1 MRELLTK
8 DIFTEKDILDLIEN
22 EIEESIY
29 LEFKAAE
36 ALGRSDNKRKEI
48 SKDISA
54 FANSDGGVIIYGL
67 NEKNH
72 KAHSLS
78 FIDGNE
84 FTKEWLEQ
92 IISSSIQRKIS
103 DLKIVPVRF
112 ENNIEKT
119 IYLVKIP
126 KSFETPHMCKENRF
140 YRRYNFESVQ
150 MEEYEIRE
158 LYNRKSIAKLQ
169 IEAFDYDK
177 KVDNEKTIMI
187 FEFHVFNEGQIPES
201 SYKLNVYF
209 NNFNKFI
216 TLNWEREKT
225 NYDYTRYSNNRIK
238 ISAQNRLTIYPT
250 ERLTIMRFKMEIET
264 IYLED
269 ALKDLN
275 LEMIL
280 FYSNGES
287 KLNDDLVDFK
297 ASILERE

>member
-29 LEFKAAE
+29 LEFKAGD
-36 ALGRSDNKRKEI
+36 ALGRSDGKRKEI
-48 SKDISA
+48 SKDVSA

-92 IISSSIQRKIS
+92 IISSSIQKKIA
-103 DLKIVPVRF
+103 DLMIVPVRF
-112 ENNIEKT
+112 ENKIEKT
-119 IYLVKIP
+119 VYIVKIP

-169 IEAFDYDK
+169 VEPFDYGKTVDK
-177 KVDNEKTIMI
+177 DKTII
-187 FEFHVFNEGQIPES
+187 NFEFHAFNEGQVPES

-209 NNFNKFI
+209 NNFNKF
-216 TLNWEREKT
+216 LNLIWEREKT
-225 NYDYTRYSNNRIK
+225 NYDYTIYPNHRVK
-238 ISAQNRLTIYPT
+238 VSAQNRLTIYPT
-250 ERLTIMRFKMEIET
+250 ERLTVMRFKMEIGT
-264 IYLED
+264 IYLKD
-269 ALKDLN
+269 ALKN
-275 LEMIL
+275 LDMEMTL

-287 KLNDDLVDFK
+287 KLDDDLDEFR
-297 ASILERE
+297 AYILETE

>member
-1 MRELLTK
+1 MKELLTK

-29 LEFKAAE
+29 LDFKAGD
-36 ALGRSDNKRKEI
+36 ALGRSDGKRKEI
-48 SKDISA
+48 SKDVSA
-54 FANSDGGVIIYGL
+54 FANSDGGIIIYGL

-103 DLKIVPVRF
+103 DLNIIPVRF

-119 IYLVKIP
+119 VYIVKIP

-169 IEAFDYDK
+169 VEPFDYVK
-177 KVDNEKTIMI
+177 SVENEKTTLN
-187 FEFHVFNEGQIPES
+187 FAFHVFNEGQIPES

-209 NNFNKFI
+209 NNFNKYI
-216 TLNWEREKT
+216 NLTWEAEKT
-225 NYDYTRYSNNRIK
+225 NYDYTFYANHRVK
-238 ISAQNRLTIYPT
+238 VSAQNRLTIYPN
-250 ERLTIMRFKMEIET
+250 ERSTVMRFKMEIET

-269 ALKDLN
+269 ALKNLN
-275 LEMIL
+275 MEMLL

-287 KLNDDLVDFK
+287 KLSDDLDEFRTY
-297 ASILERE
+297 ILKTE

>member
-8 DIFTEKDILDLIEN
+8 EFFFEKDILDLIEN

-29 LEFKAAE
+29 LDFKAGD
-36 ALGRSDNKRKEI
+36 ALGKSDSKRKEI
-48 SKDISA
+48 SKDVSA
-54 FANSDGGVIIYGL
+54 FANSDGGVIIYGV

-103 DLKIVPVRF
+103 NLVISPVRF
-112 ENNIEKT
+112 ESNIEKT
-119 IYLVKIP
+119 VYIVKIP
-126 KSFETPHMCKENRF
+126 KSFETPHMCKDNRF

-158 LYNRKSIAKLQ
+158 LYNRKSIAKL
-169 IEAFDYDK
+169 EVEPFGYGK
-177 KVDNEKTIMI
+177 KVDKEKTII
-187 FEFHVFNEGQIPES
+187 NFEFNAFNDGQIPES

-209 NNFNKFI
+209 NNINKYI
-216 TLNWEREKT
+216 NLNWGREKT
-225 NYDYTRYSNNRIK
+225 NYDYTFYYNNRLK
-238 ISAQNRLTIYPT
+238 VSAQNILTIYPA
-250 ERLTIMRFKMEIET
+250 ERLTVMRFEMEIET
-264 IYLED
+264 IYLEE

-275 LEMIL
+275 MEMTL

-287 KLNDDLVDFK
+287 KLNDNLDEFR
-297 ASILERE
+297 ASILETE

>member
-8 DIFTEKDILDLIEN
+8 EIFTEKDILDLIEN

-29 LEFKAAE
+29 LEFKAGE

-48 SKDISA
+48 SKDVSA

-103 DLKIVPVRF
+103 DLNIVPVRF
-112 ENNIEKT
+112 ENKIEKT
-119 IYLVKIP
+119 IYIVKIP

-169 IEAFDYDK
+169 IEPFDYDK
-177 KVDNEKTIMI
+177 KVDNEKTIII
-187 FEFHVFNEGQIPES
+187 FEFHVFNEGQISES

-297 ASILERE
+297 ASILGTE

>member
-29 LEFKAAE
+29 LEFKAGA

-48 SKDISA
+48 SKDVSA

-72 KAHSLS
+72 IAHSLS
-78 FIDGNE
+78 FVDGNE

-119 IYLVKIP
+119 VYIVKIP

-169 IEAFDYDK
+169 VEPFDYAK
-177 KVDNEKTIMI
+177 TVDNEKTIMT

-216 TLNWEREKT
+216 TLNWEREKI

-238 ISAQNRLTIYPT
+238 ISAQNTFTIYPT

-297 ASILERE
+297 ASILETE

>member
-1 MRELLTK
+1 MRELITK
-8 DIFTEKDILDLIEN
+8 DIFTEKYILDLIEN

-29 LEFKAAE
+29 LEFKAGD

-48 SKDISA
+48 SKDVSA

-103 DLKIVPVRF
+103 DLNIVPIRF
-112 ENNIEKT
+112 ENNIDKT
-119 IYLVKIP
+119 VYIVKIP

-169 IEAFDYDK
+169 VEPFDYGK
-177 KVDNEKTIMI
+177 NVDNEKTLIK

-209 NNFNKFI
+209 NNFNEYI
-216 TLNWEREKT
+216 NLTWEREKT
-225 NYDYTRYSNNRIK
+225 NYDYTIYPNHRVK

-269 ALKDLN
+269 ALKSLN
-275 LEMIL
+275 MEMLL

-287 KLNDDLVDFK
+287 KLDDDLDNFR
-297 ASILERE
+297 AFILETK

>member
-1 MRELLTK
+1 MKDLLTK
-8 DIFTEKDILDLIEN
+8 ETFTEKDIHDLIDN

-29 LEFKAAE
+29 LDFKAAE
-36 ALGRSDNKRKEI
+36 ALGKSDGKRKEI
-48 SKDISA
+48 SKDVSA

-72 KAHSLS
+72 KAHSFS

-92 IISSSIQRKIS
+92 IISSTIQRKIS
-103 DLKIVPVRF
+103 NLKIIPVRF

-119 IYLVKIP
+119 VYIVKIP
-126 KSFETPHMCKENRF
+126 KSFETPHMCKDNRF

-169 IEAFDYDK
+169 VEPFDYGK
-177 KVDNEKTIMI
+177 KTKEENTII
-187 FEFHVFNEGQIPES
+187 SLEFHVFNEGEIPES

-209 NNFNKFI
+209 NNFNKYI
-216 TLNWEREKT
+216 NLSWDREKT
-225 NYDYTRYSNNRIK
+225 NYDYTIYPDHRVK
-238 ISAQNRLTIYPT
+238 VSAQNRLTIYPT

-264 IYLED
+264 IYLEE
-269 ALKDLN
+269 ALKN
-275 LEMIL
+275 LDMELIL
-280 FYSNGES
+280 FYSNGNS
-287 KLNDDLVDFK
+287 KLNDNLNDFRTY
-297 ASILERE
+297 ILEA